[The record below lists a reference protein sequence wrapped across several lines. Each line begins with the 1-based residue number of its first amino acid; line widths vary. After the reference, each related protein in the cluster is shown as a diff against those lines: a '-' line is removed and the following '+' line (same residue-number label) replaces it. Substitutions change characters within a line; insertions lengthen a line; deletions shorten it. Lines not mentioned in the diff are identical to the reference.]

1 MTKTICHRW
10 GTVAHRCEPP
20 RTPGSTKTEEH
31 LAGYGQ
37 FSSPRNHCFYR
48 RSSVPHLWQKS
59 LAALCVLSVLCGSL
73 AFSADSP
80 ADLLSPRLDPAIAKG
95 LAFLASQQKP
105 SGAVDAGG
113 PPLAMT
119 GLSLMSFLSAGYAPG
134 QGKFGA
140 AVTGAIDYLVAQAP
154 DDGYF
159 GKVDGSRMYGHGIIT
174 LALAEAYGVEKGK
187 DRRAKLRRV
196 LDRAVKV
203 ILDAQQVKKDP
214 NNAGGWRYE
223 PGSGDSD
230 LSLSGWCA
238 LALRAASNAGVNVP
252 KDRVQRAVQYVL
264 KCYRADQKGFAYQ
277 PNNEISPPMTGV
289 GVLNLYLLDAA
300 DRPEAMIAS
309 KTLTEKLIN
318 VQTRFQYYAL
328 YYTTQAAYQAGENI
342 WPTVWKVNQ
351 DQLLDQQQP
360 DGGWPQSRTG
370 EEPGRVY
377 ATAMSVLTL
386 TVPYR
391 LLPIYQR

>member
-1 MTKTICHRW
+1 MQNTECKMKT
-10 GTVAHRCEPP
+10 TA
-20 RTPGSTKTEEH
+20 
-31 LAGYGQ
+31 
-37 FSSPRNHCFYR
+37 R
-48 RSSVPHLWQKS
+48 RDATCILYFLFILHF
-59 LAALCVLSVLCGSL
+59 
-73 AFSADSP
+73 AFCILHFPSP
-80 ADLLSPRLDPAIAKG
+80 AFAADPPPDLLSPRLDPAIARG
-95 LAFLASQQKP
+95 LTFLAGQQKP
-105 SGAVDAGG
+105 TGAIDAGG

-119 GLSLMSFLSAGYAPG
+119 GLSLMAFLSAGHTPG
-134 QGKFGA
+134 QGKFGVN
-140 AVTGAIDYLVAQAP
+140 VTSAIDYLVSQAP
-154 DDGYF
+154 ADGYF
-159 GKVDGSRMYGHGIIT
+159 GKVDGSNMYGHGIVT

-187 DRRAKLRRV
+187 ERRAKLRVV

-203 ILDAQQVKKDP
+203 ILDAQEIKKDP
-214 NNAGGWRYE
+214 TNDGGWRYQ
-223 PGSGDSD
+223 PTSQDSD

-238 LALRAASNAGVNVP
+238 LALRASSDAGVTVP
-252 KDRVQRAVQYVL
+252 KDRVQRAMQYVL
-264 KCYRADQKGFAYQ
+264 KCYRADEKGFVYQ
-277 PNNEISPPMTGV
+277 PGNPTSLPMTGV

-300 DRPEAMIAS
+300 DRPEALAGA
-309 KTLTEKLIN
+309 KTLSEKFVN
-318 VQTRFQYYAL
+318 EQTRFPYYTY

-360 DGGWPQSRTG
+360 DGGWPQSRSG

>member
-1 MTKTICHRW
+1 
-10 GTVAHRCEPP
+10 
-20 RTPGSTKTEEH
+20 
-31 LAGYGQ
+31 
-37 FSSPRNHCFYR
+37 
-48 RSSVPHLWQKS
+48 
-59 LAALCVLSVLCGSL
+59 
-73 AFSADSP
+73 
-80 ADLLSPRLDPAIAKG
+80 
-95 LAFLASQQKP
+95 
-105 SGAVDAGG
+105 
-113 PPLAMT
+113 
-119 GLSLMSFLSAGYAPG
+119 
-134 QGKFGA
+134 
-140 AVTGAIDYLVAQAP
+140 
-154 DDGYF
+154 
-159 GKVDGSRMYGHGIIT
+159 MYGHGIIT

-187 DRRAKLRRV
+187 ERRQKLRLV

-203 ILDAQQVKKDP
+203 ILDAQQVQKDP
-214 NNAGGWRYE
+214 ASAGGWRYD
-223 PGSGDSD
+223 PASGDSD

-264 KCYRADQKGFAYQ
+264 KCYRADQKGFVYQ
-277 PNNEISPPMTGV
+277 PGNEISLPMTGV

-300 DRPEAMIAS
+300 DRPEAMIAA
-309 KTLTEKLIN
+309 KTLTEKL
-318 VQTRFQYYAL
+318 VTDQTRFQYYAL
-328 YYTTQAAYQAGENI
+328 YYTTQAAYQAGESV

-360 DGGWPQSRTG
+360 DGGWPQSRSG

>member
-1 MTKTICHRW
+1 
-10 GTVAHRCEPP
+10 
-20 RTPGSTKTEEH
+20 
-31 LAGYGQ
+31 
-37 FSSPRNHCFYR
+37 
-48 RSSVPHLWQKS
+48 
-59 LAALCVLSVLCGSL
+59 
-73 AFSADSP
+73 
-80 ADLLSPRLDPAIAKG
+80 LLSPRLDPAIAKG

-105 SGAVDAGG
+105 TGMIEAGG

-134 QGKFGA
+134 QGKFGGN
-140 AVTGAIDYLVAQAP
+140 VTSAIDYLVAQAP
-154 DDGYF
+154 ADGYF
-159 GKVDGSRMYGHGIIT
+159 GRVDGSRMYGHGIIT

-187 DRRAKLRRV
+187 ERRAKLRSV

-203 ILDAQQVKKDP
+203 ILDAQQIQKDP
-214 NNAGGWRYE
+214 GSAGGWRYE
-223 PGSGDSD
+223 PQSGDSD

-238 LALRAASNAGVNVP
+238 LALRASSDAGIAVP
-252 KDRVQRAVQYVL
+252 KNRVQRAVQYVL

-277 PNNEISPPMTGV
+277 PTGETTLPMTGV
-289 GVLNLYLLDAA
+289 GVLNLFLLDAA
-300 DRPEAMIAS
+300 DRPEAMVGA
-309 KTLTEKLIN
+309 KTLSEKLITD
-318 VQTRFQYYAL
+318 QTRFQYYAY
-328 YYTTQAAYQAGENI
+328 YYTTQAAYQAGESI
-342 WPTVWKVNQ
+342 WPMVWKVNQ

-360 DGGWPQSRTG
+360 DGGWPQSRSG